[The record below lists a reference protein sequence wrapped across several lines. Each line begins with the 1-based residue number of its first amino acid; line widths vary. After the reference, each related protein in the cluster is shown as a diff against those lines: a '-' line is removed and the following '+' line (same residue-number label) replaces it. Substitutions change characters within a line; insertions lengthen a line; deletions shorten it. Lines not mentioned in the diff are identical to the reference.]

1 MLKRQFKIRGLDC
14 AEEVAILKRQ
24 LGPVAGE
31 ANLSF
36 DVLRGRLTVY
46 GAVPEDAEV
55 VRLVAQTGMSAE
67 LWDASRPEVP
77 ASKLRDYF
85 MLGSGVALLGGY
97 AASAPMDRALFAVA
111 ALLGGW
117 FILPKAWFAARHL
130 RPDMN
135 FLMTAAVGGAIAIG
149 DYAEAATVAFLF
161 AVSNSLEAWSVGR
174 ARRAVEALLKIAPD
188 EVELLLQWLESG
200 GHLSQARF
208 IESRVHARQARFGNL
223 RIRQELKQHGLS
235 LDEPARQALQ
245 QTELLRAHEVWRK
258 KFKLPAPDAA
268 SRLRQMRF
276 LAGRG
281 FSPDVVR
288 QVVRGAGGR
297 DEAGD

>member
-1 MLKRQFKIRGLDC
+1 MPAK
-14 AEEVAILKRQ
+14 
-24 LGPVAGE
+24 
-31 ANLSF
+31 
-36 DVLRGRLTVY
+36 
-46 GAVPEDAEV
+46 
-55 VRLVAQTGMSAE
+55 
-67 LWDASRPEVP
+67 P
-77 ASKLRDYF
+77 ASIK
-85 MLGSGVALLGGY
+85 
-97 AASAPMDRALFAVA
+97 ASALRWLAQREHSRSEMRSKLLRLLARRA
-111 ALLGGW
+111 ALLR
-117 FILPKAWFAARHL
+117 AVSRSAAAG
-130 RPDMN
+130 
-135 FLMTAAVGGAIAIG
+135 AAPAE
-149 DYAEAATVAFLF
+149 DDNSAEAQDPAA
-161 AVSNSLEAWSVGR
+161 
-174 ARRAVEALLKIAPD
+174 

-288 QVVRGAGGR
+288 QVVRGAGRR